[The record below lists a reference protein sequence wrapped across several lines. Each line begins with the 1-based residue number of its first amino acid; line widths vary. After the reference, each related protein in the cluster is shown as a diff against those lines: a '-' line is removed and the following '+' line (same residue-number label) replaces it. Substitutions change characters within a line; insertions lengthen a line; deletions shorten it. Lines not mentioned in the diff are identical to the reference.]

1 MVRIKNKPLGENIS
15 VFFVKL
21 LFSLWIQA
29 NRTYI
34 TFVALKI
41 TLIYSTGRVYIS
53 FIGMHRYLC

>member
-1 MVRIKNKPLGENIS
+1 MVRIKNKPLRENIS

-21 LFSLWIQA
+21 LFSLWIQG
-29 NRTYI
+29 NI

-41 TLIYSTGRVYIS
+41 TLIYSTVRVYIS